1 MAGWVQENGGCGRL
15 PGRQVLNV
23 FEVAHESSGAGSIL
37 DGPDAPPYGAGPLGS
52 GGTPSNDEGSSP
64 ANPAAARFYVD
75 LLVVLKDKTEGARTD
90 AETRQLDEVLY
101 ELRMRVMNLKPA
113 ADLPAVAKP

>member
-1 MAGWVQENGGCGRL
+1 MNPAVPEASLTALTHLLTEQALLALGVPHPMMKE
-15 PGRQVLNV
+15 
-23 FEVAHESSGAGSIL
+23 
-37 DGPDAPPYGAGPLGS
+37 AP
-52 GGTPSNDEGSSP
+52 P

-75 LLVVLKDKTEGARTD
+75 LLVVLKDKTAGARTD

-113 ADLPAVAKP
+113 ADLPVVAKP